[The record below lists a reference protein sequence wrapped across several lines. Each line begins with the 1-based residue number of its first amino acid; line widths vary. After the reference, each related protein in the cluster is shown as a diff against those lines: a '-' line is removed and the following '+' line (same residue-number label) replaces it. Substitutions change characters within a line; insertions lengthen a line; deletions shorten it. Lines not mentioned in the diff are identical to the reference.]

1 MATASRPSR
10 RACPRLRRFPG
21 EHETLRMAKLPVV
34 TIAVPSYNQGR
45 FLQDAL
51 TSIFDQ
57 NLPVEVFVADAG
69 STDNSVD
76 VIRTFESQLAG
87 WRSHADRGQA
97 AAINEGIAKGTAPY
111 VGWLNSDDTLLGGGL
126 KRLVDALE
134 RQPNAPA
141 AYGKVWNYVEATG
154 ARRPVWVEPFSE
166 RRLALRCIISQPGTL
181 VRRDAWDAAGGLDDE
196 LGMAIDYDL
205 WWRLYKKF
213 APRAFV
219 DEYVALNRDHSDTK
233 TNTQRRL
240 HYREAMAIVRKY
252 HGHVPLK
259 WWLAQ
264 PYSVWL
270 KAFT

>member
-1 MATASRPSR
+1 MATP
-10 RACPRLRRFPG
+10 
-21 EHETLRMAKLPVV
+21 PVV

-57 NLPVEVFVADAG
+57 GLPVEAFVADAG
-69 STDNSVD
+69 STDCSLD
-76 VIRTFESQLAG
+76 VIKTFETRLVG

-97 AAINEGIAKGTAPY
+97 AAINEGIARGTAPY

-134 RQPNAPA
+134 RQPHAPA

-154 ARRPVWVEPFSE
+154 ARQPVWVEPFSE
-166 RRLALRCIISQPGTL
+166 RRLALRCIVSQPGTL
-181 VRRDAWDAAGGLDDE
+181 MRRSAWEAVGGLDDS
-196 LGMAIDYDL
+196 LRMAIDYDL
-205 WWRLYKKF
+205 WWRLYKNF
-213 APRAFV
+213 APLEFV
-219 DEYVALNRDHSDTK
+219 DEFVALNRDHADTK
-233 TNTQRRL
+233 TNTQRQL

-252 HGHVPLK
+252 HGRVPLK

-264 PYSVWL
+264 PYAVWL
-270 KAFT
+270 KAVVNASQRS

>member
-1 MATASRPSR
+1 MATP
-10 RACPRLRRFPG
+10 PI
-21 EHETLRMAKLPVV
+21 V

-51 TSIFDQ
+51 TSIFAQD
-57 NLPVEVFVADAG
+57 LPVEVFVADAG
-69 STDNSVD
+69 STDCSVD
-76 VIRTFESQLAG
+76 VIKTFESRLAG
-87 WRSHADRGQA
+87 WRSHPDRGQA
-97 AAINEGIAKGTAPY
+97 AAINEGIASGRAHY
-111 VGWLNSDDTLLGGGL
+111 VGWLNSDDMLLGGGL
-126 KRLVDALE
+126 KRLVDVLE
-134 RQPNAPA
+134 CEPCAPA

-154 ARRPVWVEPFSE
+154 VRQPVWVEPFSE

-181 VRRDAWDAAGGLDDE
+181 VRRDAWEAVGGLDDE
-196 LGMAIDYDL
+196 LRMAIDYDL
-205 WWRLYKKF
+205 WWRLYKQF
-213 APRAFV
+213 APLAFV

-264 PYSVWL
+264 PYAVWL
-270 KAFT
+270 KAVTNTFQRS